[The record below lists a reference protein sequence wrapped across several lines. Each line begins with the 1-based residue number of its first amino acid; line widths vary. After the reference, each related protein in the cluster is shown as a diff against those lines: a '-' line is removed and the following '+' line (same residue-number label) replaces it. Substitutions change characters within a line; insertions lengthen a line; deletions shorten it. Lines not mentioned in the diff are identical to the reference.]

1 MAVSAQQ
8 PVVLVIDDERGP
20 RDSLR
25 ILLRNRFC
33 VLTAEDVDT
42 GIELLKQSD
51 PDVIVLDIRMPGKS
65 GLEGLTEIRQIDPC
79 VSVIMLTGYGSLE
92 TAQEAMRLG
101 ANEYI
106 RKPFDAVQMVQTIER
121 NIQRTRLERMRRN
134 AEREL
139 LRLNREL
146 LDELDRRQNLA
157 ELGQKSAELVHD
169 LRNPLSVVM
178 GSVDLLAKELIEAR
192 ERLGPQ
198 WPDLGKYLEL
208 IKNSVAR
215 CKELADLWLS
225 LGRRDPQRM
234 KPVHVKRLV
243 EEVVA
248 SINQAAD
255 MQGVKVEMNIEDP
268 EMEIAADTVQML
280 RALHNVMTNAIEA
293 VRGRQGVIRVNC
305 RRKGDRVEI
314 AVEDN
319 GCGIKPDDAERVF
332 EPYYTTKEVTG
343 TGLGLFITK
352 KVIEDHHGTITL
364 RSEPNLG
371 TAIQIALPIL
381 TRPDVSCM

>member
-1 MAVSAQQ
+1 MAISAQQ

-20 RDSLR
+20 RDSMR

-33 VLTAEDVDT
+33 VLAAEDVDT
-42 GIELLKQSD
+42 GIELLKQSE
-51 PDVIVLDIRMPGKS
+51 PDTIILDIRMPGKS
-65 GLEGLTEIRQIDPC
+65 GLEGLAEIREIDPC

-106 RKPFDAVQMVQTIER
+106 RKPFDTVQMVQAIER
-121 NIQRTRLERMRRN
+121 NVQRTRLERVRRN
-134 AEREL
+134 AESEL

-157 ELGQKSAELVHD
+157 ELGHKSAELAHD

-178 GSVDLLAKELIEAR
+178 GSVDLLAKELIKAR
-192 ERLGPQ
+192 EQLGPQ
-198 WPDLGKYLEL
+198 WPDLEKYLEL
-208 IKNSVAR
+208 IKNNVNR

-234 KPVHVKRLV
+234 KPVHVKRLI

-248 SINQAAD
+248 SINQMAD
-255 MQGVKVEMNIEDP
+255 MQAVKVEMNFEDSDA
-268 EMEIAADTVQML
+268 EIAVDKIQML

-293 VRGRQGVIRVNC
+293 VRGRQGIIRVAC
-305 RRKGDRVEI
+305 RRRGNQVEI

-352 KVIEDHHGTITL
+352 KVVEDHHGTITL
-364 RSEPNLG
+364 RSESNLG
-371 TAIQIALPIL
+371 TAIHIALPVL
-381 TRPDVSCM
+381 QRPDVNCA

>member
-1 MAVSAQQ
+1 
-8 PVVLVIDDERGP
+8 
-20 RDSLR
+20 
-25 ILLRNRFC
+25 
-33 VLTAEDVDT
+33 
-42 GIELLKQSD
+42 
-51 PDVIVLDIRMPGKS
+51 MPGKS

-92 TAQEAMRLG
+92 TAQEAMRLW

-198 WPDLGKYLEL
+198 WPDLEKYLEL
-208 IKNSVAR
+208 IKSSVAR
-215 CKELADLWLS
+215 CKELAD
-225 LGRRDPQRM
+225 
-234 KPVHVKRLV
+234 
-243 EEVVA
+243 
-248 SINQAAD
+248 
-255 MQGVKVEMNIEDP
+255 
-268 EMEIAADTVQML
+268 
-280 RALHNVMTNAIEA
+280 
-293 VRGRQGVIRVNC
+293 
-305 RRKGDRVEI
+305 
-314 AVEDN
+314 
-319 GCGIKPDDAERVF
+319 
-332 EPYYTTKEVTG
+332 
-343 TGLGLFITK
+343 
-352 KVIEDHHGTITL
+352 
-364 RSEPNLG
+364 
-371 TAIQIALPIL
+371 
-381 TRPDVSCM
+381 